1 MKSKNLLTFLILG
14 GMVLGAIVGHFLHDP
29 NFRITMSDSQHAY
42 PTAVTAFYFVGN
54 TIFLGLLKM
63 IVIPLIATSVL
74 VGVTSIGDFR
84 HLGRIGVMTLTYFV
98 STMFLAA
105 VLGLILVT
113 TIRPGERIPQ
123 EDVAAATEVFEADA
137 STKQNIAAGPRGLVG
152 ALENLVKQI
161 IPSNII
167 GAAAEGQA
175 LPVIFFSILLAIALT
190 TLGER
195 GRHLIDV
202 INVAYDA
209 IMILVHWIIWLTPI
223 GVFALLAW
231 TVARIGLGVFSEA
244 IGTYMFTVLLGL
256 GIHGLVV
263 LPLACWIFARCN
275 PFRFMHHMRQAML
288 TALGTDSS
296 SATLP
301 VTIEC
306 ATEVAGVSKR
316 SAGFVLPLG
325 STINMDGTALYE
337 AVAVIF
343 LMQAYMP
350 NIEITLTTLA
360 LVAITATLAA
370 IGAAGIPSAGLVTM
384 VIVIDAVNGTLDAIP
399 GVPALPVAAI
409 GLIVG
414 VDRILDMFRTCVNVW
429 GDAVGARI
437 VDRFES
443 GPSTPSAS

>member
-29 NFRITMSDSQHAY
+29 DFRITMSDNQHAH
-42 PTAVTAFYFVGN
+42 PTAVTMFYFVGN
-54 TIFLGLLKM
+54 TVFLGLLKM
-63 IVIPLIATSVL
+63 IVIPLIATSVI

-98 STMFLAA
+98 STMFVAA
-105 VLGLILVT
+105 VIGLILVT

-123 EDVAAATEVFEADA
+123 EDTTSAIEVFEGDA

-161 IPSNII
+161 IPSNIV
-167 GAAAEGQA
+167 GAAASGQA
-175 LPVIFFSILLAIALT
+175 LPVIFFAILIAIAIT

-195 GRHLIDV
+195 GRVLIDM
-202 INVAYDA
+202 IGALYDA
-209 IMILVHWIIWLTPI
+209 IMVVVHGIIWLTPI

-256 GIHGLVV
+256 GIHGLVI
-263 LPLACWIFARCN
+263 LPLACWAFARCN
-275 PFRFMHHMRQAML
+275 PFRFMHHMRRAML

-306 ATEVAGVSKR
+306 ATEEAGISKR

-350 NIEITLTTLA
+350 GVEITWGTLA

-399 GVPALPVAAI
+399 GVPMLPVASI

-429 GDAVGARI
+429 GDAVGAKI
-437 VDRFES
+437 VDRFE
-443 GPSTPSAS
+443 TAR